1 MGVGLVVET
10 GLMQG
15 WAPPRGLQ
23 GPGPGLGRGRGA
35 LLLVP
40 DDEVEEVL
48 GKVSPSGVQ
57 GVA

>member
-1 MGVGLVVET
+1 MVGP
-10 GLMQG
+10 GLLQV
-15 WAPPRGLQ
+15 WAPLRGLQ
-23 GPGPGLGRGRGA
+23 GRPGAQGEG

-57 GVA
+57 GAA